1 MLKYRHR
8 LIRLF
13 LVGLAFHSVTSS
25 RAKGDEGQT
34 VASKSRHRMDRPM
47 LAALFLPPYHLKSTE
62 ASLEHRHLAN
72 IESVEPILDI
82 AIGDAQSRYIY
93 EWSLDEPWM
102 KLLKVP
108 INECEDQ
115 KRVAWAALEA
125 VKWTNG
131 SGLDVAF
138 GPACDYVLATANR
151 ILSFSK
157 VPMFTSAGFSEWF
170 KDKANNAELMTR
182 VGPLQDH
189 IALMIEQ
196 LSDRFGWVRPT
207 LFYQKAFWESELLE
221 SGFCK
226 MMMTGLFVRS
236 ANKQSNLSPNPRI
249 LPNYE
254 GDGGIREIYAQNLI
268 DNVGVERAEYHQMK
282 TVNDRVIS
290 VICGTALSVHLCLLF
305 RVSTYLSGGYS
316 AVGNR
321 LFLAMIMSVWIHSC
335 LSLLF

>member
-1 MLKYRHR
+1 MFTLMFRR
-8 LIRLF
+8 CVRNERMVASCVALGSIRTDWLDVAVF
-13 LVGLAFHSVTSS
+13 PRCDSS
-25 RAKGDEGQT
+25 TECSSMNIPSSISTEHCDAKIRSQPHPFDPCRACFPLNNIISRQERRKANCSTEIAPPNGQT
-34 VASKSRHRMDRPM
+34 DACCFVPATVSLEINRRWVW
-47 LAALFLPPYHLKSTE
+47 LE
-62 ASLEHRHLAN
+62 AS
-72 IESVEPILDI
+72 
-82 AIGDAQSRYIY
+82 IG
-93 EWSLDEPWM
+93 
-102 KLLKVP
+102 K
-108 INECEDQ
+108 
-115 KRVAWAALEA
+115 ALERFVDSRFA
-125 VKWTNG
+125 PDAILLWNTLRNCDVFVECNNFLQ
-131 SGLDVAF
+131 LDVAF

-182 VGPLQDH
+182 VGPLQAVHNLQDH

-254 GDGGIREIYAQNLI
+254 GDGGIREVYAQNLI
-268 DNVGVERAEYHQMK
+268 DNVGVERAGW
-282 TVNDRVIS
+282 S
-290 VICGTALSVHLCLLF
+290 
-305 RVSTYLSGGYS
+305 YL
-316 AVGNR
+316 
-321 LFLAMIMSVWIHSC
+321 
-335 LSLLF
+335 

>member
-1 MLKYRHR
+1 MPE
-8 LIRLF
+8 
-13 LVGLAFHSVTSS
+13 HSRTIS
-25 RAKGDEGQT
+25 RAIFVMLSLHTATTTARRFVGAEADAAVPKW
-34 VASKSRHRMDRPM
+34 RRRMDRPM
-47 LAALFLPPYHLKSTE
+47 LAALFLPPFHLKSTQVCLSLQSLRDQAKGNDTNVNRISE
-62 ASLEHRHLAN
+62 SSLEEWHLAN

-82 AIGDAQSRYIY
+82 AIGDAQDRYLN
-93 EWSLDEPWM
+93 EWFGKPWM
-102 KLLKVP
+102 KLLTVA

-182 VGPLQDH
+182 QTFLVSVLPNGRSKSTLQDH

-196 LSDRFGWVRPT
+196 LSERFGWVRPT

-236 ANKQSNLSPNPRI
+236 ANKQSNLAPNPRI

-254 GDGGIREIYAQNLI
+254 GSGNIREVYMQNLI
-268 DNVGVERAEYHQMK
+268 DNVGVERAGE
-282 TVNDRVIS
+282 S
-290 VICGTALSVHLCLLF
+290 LF
-305 RVSTYLSGGYS
+305 TC
-316 AVGNR
+316 
-321 LFLAMIMSVWIHSC
+321 MSSMRIGVVQVKMSDEN
-335 LSLLF
+335 FE

>member
-1 MLKYRHR
+1 MPE
-8 LIRLF
+8 
-13 LVGLAFHSVTSS
+13 HSRTIS
-25 RAKGDEGQT
+25 RAIFVMLSLHTATTTARRFVGAEADAAVPKW
-34 VASKSRHRMDRPM
+34 RRRMDRPM
-47 LAALFLPPYHLKSTE
+47 LAALFLPPFHLKSTQE
-62 ASLEHRHLAN
+62 SSLEEWHLAN

-82 AIGDAQSRYIY
+82 AIGDAQDRYLN
-93 EWSLDEPWM
+93 EWFGKPWM
-102 KLLKVP
+102 KLLTVA

-182 VGPLQDH
+182 VGPLQASILLIFADH

-196 LSDRFGWVRPT
+196 LSERFGWVRPT

-236 ANKQSNLSPNPRI
+236 ANKQSNLAPNPRI

-254 GDGGIREIYAQNLI
+254 GSGNIREVYMQNLI
-268 DNVGVERAEYHQMK
+268 DNVGVERA
-282 TVNDRVIS
+282 
-290 VICGTALSVHLCLLF
+290 
-305 RVSTYLSGGYS
+305 
-316 AVGNR
+316 
-321 LFLAMIMSVWIHSC
+321 AMRIGVVQVKMSDEN
-335 LSLLF
+335 FE